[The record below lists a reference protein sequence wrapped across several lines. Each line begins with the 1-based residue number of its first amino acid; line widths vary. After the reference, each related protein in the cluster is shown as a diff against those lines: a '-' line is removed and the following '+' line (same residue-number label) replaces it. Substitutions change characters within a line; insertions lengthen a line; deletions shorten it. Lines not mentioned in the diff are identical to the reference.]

1 MSLEG
6 IRCSSWPNQLTVC
19 GASQSIF
26 GHISDQNRILA
37 ESTHKMGTQ
46 NCDKLEI
53 LGREEML
60 CVVLQWCLVYSI
72 LGSMTREN
80 WRSSLYSY
88 STQQVLTVTRLHTV
102 VKLVHAMPNYNRM
115 PFVATSCCKKSSSLK
130 YHTGEFVTYLMQQ
143 PVIFIGVYWSIK
155 NHVISI

>member
-1 MSLEG
+1 MAKPTYCMWGITKYFWSHLGPEQDIGWKYSQNGYPKLWQTRNFGEG
-6 IRCSSWPNQLTVC
+6 
-19 GASQSIF
+19 
-26 GHISDQNRILA
+26 
-37 ESTHKMGTQ
+37 
-46 NCDKLEI
+46 
-53 LGREEML
+53 EML

-72 LGSMTREN
+72 LGSMTQEN